1 MLQGGQ
7 VGWAYGED
15 AVAALPGEG
24 CEVGGLDFKPRG
36 GGCFELFHELCHGDR
51 ARESDGEMD
60 VVFDAADEETFAV
73 EVACDRGEVGVE
85 FWADGGLEE
94 GCAVFG
100 GEDDV
105 DEHEREGLWHR
116 RWLGRAF
123 SP

>member
-1 MLQGGQ
+1 M
-7 VGWAYGED
+7 V
-15 AVAALPGEG
+15 
-24 CEVGGLDFKPRG
+24 
-36 GGCFELFHELCHGDR
+36 
-51 ARESDGEMD
+51 
-60 VVFDAADEETFAV
+60 
-73 EVACDRGEVGVE
+73 
-85 FWADGGLEE
+85 GLEE